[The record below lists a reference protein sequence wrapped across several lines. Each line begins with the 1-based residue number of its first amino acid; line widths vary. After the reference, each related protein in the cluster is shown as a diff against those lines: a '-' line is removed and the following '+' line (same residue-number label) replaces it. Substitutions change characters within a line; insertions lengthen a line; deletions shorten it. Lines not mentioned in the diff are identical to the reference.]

1 MNWQVGDWWRPGDR
15 TTSEVPFKN
24 PDPAKAA
31 EVIKATTASATM
43 GQTQGN
49 KPADAS
55 KPTAAATQN
64 QKPPAQP
71 EKDQPNPTQTATQT
85 QPPARPAMMPA
96 TTAPSNARAAFN
108 QKGQWKIVA
117 FASSNY
123 LGITKAWYDRLTDL
137 GYTEHVVAAMD
148 DKIFAALAQ
157 LGYRVEDHVVSPSE
171 KPEPGE
177 PVKGWG
183 RHLWKLWRY
192 RLAYVNRQTQM

>member
-64 QKPPAQP
+64 QKPPVQP
-71 EKDQPNPTQTATQT
+71 ENAMHEETSFEALTEKTTGATA
-85 QPPARPAMMPA
+85 A
-96 TTAPSNARAAFN
+96 
-108 QKGQWKIVA
+108 
-117 FASSNY
+117 
-123 LGITKAWYDRLTDL
+123 
-137 GYTEHVVAAMD
+137 
-148 DKIFAALAQ
+148 
-157 LGYRVEDHVVSPSE
+157 
-171 KPEPGE
+171 
-177 PVKGWG
+177 
-183 RHLWKLWRY
+183 
-192 RLAYVNRQTQM
+192 

>member
-71 EKDQPNPTQTATQT
+71 EKDQPNPTQTAT
-85 QPPARPAMMPA
+85 ADAA
-96 TTAPSNARAAFN
+96 TPR
-108 QKGQWKIVA
+108 GP
-117 FASSNY
+117 
-123 LGITKAWYDRLTDL
+123 R
-137 GYTEHVVAAMD
+137 
-148 DKIFAALAQ
+148 
-157 LGYRVEDHVVSPSE
+157 
-171 KPEPGE
+171 
-177 PVKGWG
+177 
-183 RHLWKLWRY
+183 
-192 RLAYVNRQTQM
+192 